1 MKNFI
6 VGIIFI
12 GLIVSCRTIE
22 KTVVFDNKRTPINPI
37 AHKGF
42 NYYQL
47 FLDHRYNEAYQ
58 EELSEYQKEVERLT
72 TEYNEAMAEYNSYNP
87 IERKLKQIKQPA
99 LVLPDEPKKPH
110 QIDDKSFLENIIIE
124 GMDKGEKNALQI
136 HLKLNGYEW
145 KNPSKN
151 VHTKKKKNEEG
162 EVEKVDTTYSFS
174 ANVRHP
180 VEAHIT
186 TPDGESTE
194 MAVDRTFSWSK
205 LTGEKAK
212 DTSQAYSNLLNSI
225 EVGERQIPNN
235 MSKHVNQFLNSEL
248 GTVDVRYQVTLYS
261 FKSNN
266 RKDYSDLDQALF
278 HAEEGLR
285 SLNTDRNK
293 GIEKLNK
300 AIVMWEQAANEYR
313 QNLGKRIDEKE
324 MKALLLNL
332 LTAATFTQNWEA
344 GNDYIL
350 EMQSLK
356 LKRSDKAKLNR
367 IRTTYNDLKKRYKVA
382 G

>member
-1 MKNFI
+1 MKSFTLGLLFI
-6 VGIIFI
+6 SVII
-12 GLIVSCRTIE
+12 SCRTIE

-37 AHKGF
+37 AHKGY

-58 EELSEYQKEVERLT
+58 DELSEYQKEVERLT
-72 TEYNEAMAEYNSYNP
+72 TEYNEAMAKYNSYNVV
-87 IERKLKQIKQPA
+87 ERKLRQIKHPA

-110 QIDDKSFLENIIIE
+110 QIDDKTFLENIIIE
-124 GMDKGEKNALQI
+124 GMSKGERNALQI
-136 HLKLNGYEW
+136 HIKLNGYEW
-145 KNPSKN
+145 KNPRKN
-151 VHTKKKKNEEG
+151 VHTKKMKDEG
-162 EVEKVDTTYSFS
+162 EEEKVDTTYSFTAS
-174 ANVRHP
+174 VRHP
-180 VEAHIT
+180 VETHIS
-186 TPDGESTE
+186 TPEGESVE
-194 MAVDRTFSWSK
+194 LAVDRTFSWSNF
-205 LTGEKAK
+205 TGEKAK
-212 DTSQAYSNLLNSI
+212 DTSKAYSNLLNSI
-225 EVGERQIPNN
+225 EAGERQIPNN

-248 GTVDVRYQVTLYS
+248 GTVDVRYKVTLYS

-285 SLNTDRNK
+285 ALNTDRNK
-293 GIEKLNK
+293 GIESLNK

-356 LKRSDKAKLNR
+356 LKRSERANFNR
-367 IRTTYNDLKKRYKVA
+367 IRTTYKDLKERYKVA